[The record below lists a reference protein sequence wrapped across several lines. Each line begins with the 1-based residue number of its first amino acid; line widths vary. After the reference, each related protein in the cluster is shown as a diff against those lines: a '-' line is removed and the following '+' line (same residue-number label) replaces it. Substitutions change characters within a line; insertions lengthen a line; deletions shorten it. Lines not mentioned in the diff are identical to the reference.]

1 MQKLE
6 CVLNLSGTGT
16 GKTLSAILASRVI
29 DAKMTVISCPNATI
43 NGWNAT
49 IKNAFPNSDIQ
60 TKTWL
65 PIWQKDAK
73 PRYLILN
80 HEMFRESNSTLIESF
95 IADNAINFIVI
106 DELHQVK
113 QRDEAI
119 ESQRRKLITKLIN
132 NQPFLRSRPR
142 VLGMTATPIINN
154 FIKEI
159 NVPIDETDTDISKQK
174 IYKYL

>member
-1 MQKLE
+1 M
-6 CVLNLSGTGT
+6 
-16 GKTLSAILASRVI
+16 SAILASRVI

-65 PIWQKDAK
+65 PIWQTDVK

-95 IADNAINFIVI
+95 IADNAIDFIVI
-106 DELHQVK
+106 ELSPEKATSYWMGWLKRLTDESLN
-113 QRDEAI
+113 E
-119 ESQRRKLITKLIN
+119 IN
-132 NQPFLRSRPR
+132 
-142 VLGMTATPIINN
+142 
-154 FIKEI
+154 IKEI
-159 NVPIDETDTDISKQK
+159 NVPVDETDTDIN
-174 IYKYL
+174 YK